1 MARLFRL
8 RGDLV
13 PDYRLLNY
21 PVAWLATEQ
30 TSALDGTPGNV
41 TRLVSELDELGIVD
55 RRLSF
60 YMPLRLREFNQ
71 MGFSGFE
78 GRYYS
83 LFPTFQRDMAQAA
96 NLQQLLLMV
105 AYELALSGAV
115 TADEI
120 PDDPTSESERR
131 TPFFFAAAGLPAF
144 YVHKKTRNRLLKQIL
159 PHCKSTRSSWRHP
172 DYLRVPIREY
182 GEALVTWLQQ
192 NVRET
197 IAQAQADVTVMELRF
212 RLADKGLQAH
222 QRIMD
227 GVMAESGGGNPMR
240 MEAREFNR
248 MAEQHYRE
256 TLRSANLR
264 EAFDQLKQDVR
275 ELEKSERLELGP
287 MVQHAV
293 RVQDPVRFLES
304 LGDRLLSDELTVQE
318 VASVLNL
325 LLLLSTLEGERN
337 AQCRA

>member
-1 MARLFRL
+1 
-8 RGDLV
+8 
-13 PDYRLLNY
+13 
-21 PVAWLATEQ
+21 
-30 TSALDGTPGNV
+30 
-41 TRLVSELDELGIVD
+41 
-55 RRLSF
+55 
-60 YMPLRLREFNQ
+60 
-71 MGFSGFE
+71 
-78 GRYYS
+78 
-83 LFPTFQRDMAQAA
+83 
-96 NLQQLLLMV
+96 
-105 AYELALSGAV
+105 
-115 TADEI
+115 
-120 PDDPTSESERR
+120 
-131 TPFFFAAAGLPAF
+131 
-144 YVHKKTRNRLLKQIL
+144 
-159 PHCKSTRSSWRHP
+159 
-172 DYLRVPIREY
+172 
-182 GEALVTWLQQ
+182 
-192 NVRET
+192 
-197 IAQAQADVTVMELRF
+197 MELRF